1 MKGPLMPMRL
11 LRFPALAA
19 LASLAASLPA
29 AAAAPESAASRITR
43 VTVYPGAAVVERAAP
58 VAAGA
63 RRVVFECLPAKLDEQ
78 SLTASASAAVRVGE
92 ISVQTLPREQA
103 AACASPLQE
112 RIRELQDKIAAADAE
127 KEALDLSAEYLKA
140 VIKAVQAAPDG
151 GERATATNASASA
164 ITATAEA
171 LRKSGQDNALRALQL
186 DRRKEDLQRQLKPL
200 LAESRRLGGSRVT
213 TVTVTLAA
221 EKAGEARLSY
231 QVRGPGW
238 QPGYRAALDP
248 AGPGV
253 KLERL
258 ALVAQDTGE
267 DWQDVALTLSTGQP
281 GRATQA
287 ELPRPWTLDISQPE
301 LERARSA
308 DRAYAP
314 AMAPAVM
321 SQEASAEEA
330 GSAPEMPRFEVETTD
345 RAYATEF
352 RAPQRITV
360 PASGERVTLTLG
372 SVTVPARLIT
382 RAAPAVEEAAYLI
395 AEITPPDGIWPAGP
409 MQLTRDGALV
419 GSGRLDFSQ
428 PAPIALSFGPDEQV
442 SVKAEAAQDRS
453 GTAGFMG
460 SKGERKTR
468 RAFSVQNRRKT
479 PIELQVID
487 AAPVSKNE
495 RITVQSAYTPKPA
508 DTAFLK
514 QPGLILWQ
522 QSLAAGATASFS
534 AEHTIQWPKDAQI
547 DEWQ

>member
-1 MKGPLMPMRL
+1 MPMRL

-103 AACASPLQE
+103 AACANPLQE
-112 RIRELQDKIAAADAE
+112 RIRELQEKIAAADAE

-151 GERATATNASASA
+151 GERAPANAITASA

-308 DRAYAP
+308 SFSGRSYSIAA
-314 AMAPAVM
+314 APAVM

-330 GSAPEMPRFEVETTD
+330 DSAPEMPRFEVETTD

-547 DEWQ
+547 DERQ

>member
-43 VTVYPGAAVVERAAP
+43 VTVYPGTAVVERAAP
-58 VAAGA
+58 VAAGT

-151 GERATATNASASA
+151 GERATATNASA

-419 GSGRLDFSQ
+419 GSGRLDFSL

-453 GTAGFMG
+453 GSAGFMG

-547 DEWQ
+547 DERQ

>member
-1 MKGPLMPMRL
+1 MPMRL

-514 QPGLILWQ
+514 PPGLILWQ

>member
-1 MKGPLMPMRL
+1 MPMRL

-151 GERATATNASASA
+151 GERATATNASA

-308 DRAYAP
+308 SFSGRSYSP
-314 AMAPAVM
+314 AVEPAVM

-330 GSAPEMPRFEVETTD
+330 DSAPEMPRFEVETTD

-395 AEITPPDGIWPAGP
+395 A
-409 MQLTRDGALV
+409 
-419 GSGRLDFSQ
+419 
-428 PAPIALSFGPDEQV
+428 
-442 SVKAEAAQDRS
+442 
-453 GTAGFMG
+453 
-460 SKGERKTR
+460 
-468 RAFSVQNRRKT
+468 
-479 PIELQVID
+479 
-487 AAPVSKNE
+487 
-495 RITVQSAYTPKPA
+495 
-508 DTAFLK
+508 
-514 QPGLILWQ
+514 
-522 QSLAAGATASFS
+522 
-534 AEHTIQWPKDAQI
+534 
-547 DEWQ
+547 

>member
-1 MKGPLMPMRL
+1 MPMRL

-151 GERATATNASASA
+151 GERATATNASA

-330 GSAPEMPRFEVETTD
+330 GSTPEMPRFEVETTD

-382 RAAPAVEEAAYLI
+382 RAAPAVEEAAYLM

-547 DEWQ
+547 DERQ

>member
-1 MKGPLMPMRL
+1 MPMRL

-19 LASLAASLPA
+19 LASLAASQPA

-151 GERATATNASASA
+151 GERATATNASA

-231 QVRGPGW
+231 QVRGPG
-238 QPGYRAALDP
+238 
-248 AGPGV
+248 V

-308 DRAYAP
+308 SFSGRSYSP
-314 AMAPAVM
+314 AVEPAVM

-330 GSAPEMPRFEVETTD
+330 DSAPEMPRFEVETTD
-345 RAYATEF
+345 RTYATEF

-522 QSLAAGATASFS
+522 QSLAAGATVSFS

-547 DEWQ
+547 DERQ

>member
-1 MKGPLMPMRL
+1 MPMRL

-151 GERATATNASASA
+151 GERATATNASA

-330 GSAPEMPRFEVETTD
+330 DSAPEMPRFEVETTD

-522 QSLAAGATASFS
+522 QSLAAGATVSFS

-547 DEWQ
+547 DERQ

>member
-1 MKGPLMPMRL
+1 MPMRL

-151 GERATATNASASA
+151 GERATATNASA

-330 GSAPEMPRFEVETTD
+330 DSAPEMPRFEVETTD

-382 RAAPAVEEAAYLI
+382 RAAPAVEEAAYLM

-547 DEWQ
+547 DERQ

>member
-1 MKGPLMPMRL
+1 
-11 LRFPALAA
+11 
-19 LASLAASLPA
+19 
-29 AAAAPESAASRITR
+29 
-43 VTVYPGAAVVERAAP
+43 
-58 VAAGA
+58 
-63 RRVVFECLPAKLDEQ
+63 
-78 SLTASASAAVRVGE
+78 
-92 ISVQTLPREQA
+92 
-103 AACASPLQE
+103 
-112 RIRELQDKIAAADAE
+112 
-127 KEALDLSAEYLKA
+127 
-140 VIKAVQAAPDG
+140 
-151 GERATATNASASA
+151 
-164 ITATAEA
+164 
-171 LRKSGQDNALRALQL
+171 
-186 DRRKEDLQRQLKPL
+186 
-200 LAESRRLGGSRVT
+200 
-213 TVTVTLAA
+213 
-221 EKAGEARLSY
+221 
-231 QVRGPGW
+231 
-238 QPGYRAALDP
+238 
-248 AGPGV
+248 
-253 KLERL
+253 
-258 ALVAQDTGE
+258 
-267 DWQDVALTLSTGQP
+267 
-281 GRATQA
+281 
-287 ELPRPWTLDISQPE
+287 
-301 LERARSA
+301 
-308 DRAYAP
+308 
-314 AMAPAVM
+314 M

-330 GSAPEMPRFEVETTD
+330 DSAPEMPRFEVETTD

-522 QSLAAGATASFS
+522 QSLAAGATVSFS

-547 DEWQ
+547 DERR

>member
-1 MKGPLMPMRL
+1 MPMRL

-151 GERATATNASASA
+151 GERATATNASA

-308 DRAYAP
+308 SFSGRSYSP
-314 AMAPAVM
+314 AVEPAVM

-330 GSAPEMPRFEVETTD
+330 DSAPEMPRFEVETTD

-352 RAPQRITV
+352 RAPQRIT
-360 PASGERVTLTLG
+360 VTLTLG

-547 DEWQ
+547 DERQ

>member
-1 MKGPLMPMRL
+1 MPMRL

-43 VTVYPGAAVVERAAP
+43 VTVYPDAAVVERAAP

-127 KEALDLSAEYLKA
+127 KEALDLRAEYLKA

-151 GERATATNASASA
+151 GERAPANATNASA

-213 TVTVTLAA
+213 TVTVTL
-221 EKAGEARLSY
+221 
-231 QVRGPGW
+231 VRGPGW

-308 DRAYAP
+308 SFSGRSYSLAVE
-314 AMAPAVM
+314 PAVM

-330 GSAPEMPRFEVETTD
+330 DSAPEMPRFEVETTD

-547 DEWQ
+547 DERQ

>member
-1 MKGPLMPMRL
+1 MPMRL

-151 GERATATNASASA
+151 GERATATNASA

-258 ALVAQDTGE
+258 ALVAQDTSP
-267 DWQDVALTLSTGQP
+267 AAPRRPNCPAP
-281 GRATQA
+281 GR
-287 ELPRPWTLDISQPE
+287 WT
-301 LERARSA
+301 SA
-308 DRAYAP
+308 SP
-314 AMAPAVM
+314 NL
-321 SQEASAEEA
+321 
-330 GSAPEMPRFEVETTD
+330 SAP
-345 RAYATEF
+345 
-352 RAPQRITV
+352 
-360 PASGERVTLTLG
+360 
-372 SVTVPARLIT
+372 
-382 RAAPAVEEAAYLI
+382 AAPASA
-395 AEITPPDGIWPAGP
+395 AGP
-409 MQLTRDGALV
+409 TLPQ
-419 GSGRLDFSQ
+419 
-428 PAPIALSFGPDEQV
+428 
-442 SVKAEAAQDRS
+442 
-453 GTAGFMG
+453 
-460 SKGERKTR
+460 
-468 RAFSVQNRRKT
+468 
-479 PIELQVID
+479 
-487 AAPVSKNE
+487 
-495 RITVQSAYTPKPA
+495 
-508 DTAFLK
+508 
-514 QPGLILWQ
+514 W
-522 QSLAAGATASFS
+522 SL
-534 AEHTIQWPKDAQI
+534 P
-547 DEWQ
+547 